1 MIVVAGRRDV
11 RKPGP
16 GDTRTPPLARL
27 KVGTKLMLLVLLP
40 VCVLLGFT
48 GLTALAD
55 WHAASQLQDFR
66 AATRLSFATAGVA
79 GQLATERTAAAMV
92 RLRPGAQAQAGLGA
106 AQRDVNQALHQAQD
120 NAADWHGSID
130 VAGRLAMAR
139 KQLAALRLRVAGGS
153 LSVPDISTSYGDR
166 VNELISTAGDLIGV
180 RPPQSSGQTP
190 DAYLAMVQA
199 TEAAQRERVDVA
211 AVLGAPRGQMAL
223 DQITATSRWA
233 ALEGAE
239 LTTFRQNAP
248 GRLAGDLDAVLR
260 TPAGIAVRNIRD
272 GILASP
278 RTTVA
283 HTSLRA
289 WLDVT
294 GTRIGG
300 LSRLESGTARDLA
313 TTAAQDLHAAR
324 AGGLRNLGLLLAVL
338 SVVTALGLVLRR
350 SITRPLSEVSEGART
365 LSSGDLAFDVSY
377 AGRDEIGD
385 VAAAFRDLHVTAER
399 LATEIRAT
407 NAAIGASRLDHRA
420 DVGAFEGTWAQLL
433 AGMNDTIAAFAGVHG
448 RRRRA
453 ERELEGIFNLSLD
466 LLCIMG
472 KDGYFKRV
480 NPAFERTLGYSAA
493 ELLSRP
499 ILDFVH
505 PDDRETTRQA
515 HDGEDIAGFENR
527 YVRSDGAERWLQWSA
542 RPVPEEGLVYAAAR
556 DVTDARRAGQEQA
569 ALRRVATL
577 VAKRV
582 APAELFDAVVTEMHL
597 LLGAENTRLLRY
609 EPDHTV
615 TVVAARSEAGGN
627 APGTRYSLEGE
638 SVSATVWRTGRPA
651 RLDHFGGPP
660 GSAAEVLIQLGIR
673 SAAGA
678 PILVEDRLWGVMVAG
693 WIRHQPV
700 TGIEDR
706 IAQFTDLVATAISN
720 AQARSD
726 LAASRARIVAASD
739 QTRRRIE
746 RDLHDGVQQRLV
758 SLGLGLRAAQTAVPT
773 GQPGLR
779 QELARLAR
787 GTAEI
792 LEELREMSRG
802 IHPAILSLGGLG
814 PALKAL
820 TRRSAVPVRLDVRV
834 QARLPERA
842 EVAAYF
848 VVSEALA
855 NVAKHARAS
864 VVEVLAEVR
873 DGVLV
878 VSISDDGIGGADP
891 SRGSGLIGLTDRV
904 QASGG
909 TISISSH
916 AGAGTR
922 ITAELPVDA
931 G

>member
-1 MIVVAGRRDV
+1 M

-79 GQLATERTAAAMV
+79 GQLATERTAAAIV

-120 NAADWHGSID
+120 RAADWTGPVD
-130 VAGRLAMAR
+130 VAGRLAAAR
-139 KQLAALRLRVAGGS
+139 KQLADLRLRVAGGS
-153 LSVPDISTSYGDR
+153 LSVPDISASYGAR
-166 VNELISTAGDLIGV
+166 VNDLIGTVGDLIEHQ
-180 RPPQSSGQTP
+180 PPQSSGQGP
-190 DAYLAMVQA
+190 DAYLAMLQA
-199 TEAAQRERVDVA
+199 IEAAQRERVDVA
-211 AVLGAPRGQMAL
+211 AVLGAPRDQMAP
-223 DQITATSRWA
+223 DQLTATSRWA
-233 ALEGAE
+233 TLEGAE
-239 LTTFRQNAP
+239 LGTFRQSAP
-248 GRLAGDLDAVLR
+248 GRLAADLEAVLR
-260 TPAGIAVRNIRD
+260 TPAGIAVRKVRD

-283 HTSLRA
+283 HTSLGA
-289 WLDVT
+289 WLDAT

-300 LSRLESGTARDLA
+300 LGRLESGTARDLA
-313 TTAAQDLHAAR
+313 TTASQDLHAAR

-350 SITRPLSEVSEGART
+350 SITGPLSEVSEGART
-365 LSSGDLAFDVSY
+365 LSSGDLAFDVRY

-399 LATEIRAT
+399 LVGEIRAT
-407 NAAIGASRLDHRA
+407 NAAISDNRLDHRA
-420 DVGAFEGTWAQLL
+420 DVGAFEGTWAHLL
-433 AGMNDTIAAFAGVHG
+433 AGMNDTTSAFA
-448 RRRRA
+448 
-453 ERELEGIFNLSLD
+453 
-466 LLCIMG
+466 
-472 KDGYFKRV
+472 
-480 NPAFERTLGYSAA
+480 
-493 ELLSRP
+493 
-499 ILDFVH
+499 
-505 PDDRETTRQA
+505 
-515 HDGEDIAGFENR
+515 
-527 YVRSDGAERWLQWSA
+527 
-542 RPVPEEGLVYAAAR
+542 
-556 DVTDARRAGQEQA
+556 
-569 ALRRVATL
+569 
-577 VAKRV
+577 
-582 APAELFDAVVTEMHL
+582 
-597 LLGAENTRLLRY
+597 RLHR
-609 EPDHTV
+609 
-615 TVVAARSEAGGN
+615 
-627 APGTRYSLEGE
+627 
-638 SVSATVWRTGRPA
+638 
-651 RLDHFGGPP
+651 
-660 GSAAEVLIQLGIR
+660 
-673 SAAGA
+673 
-678 PILVEDRLWGVMVAG
+678 
-693 WIRHQPV
+693 
-700 TGIEDR
+700 
-706 IAQFTDLVATAISN
+706 
-720 AQARSD
+720 D

-746 RDLHDGVQQRLV
+746 RDLHDGAQQRLV
-758 SLGLGLRAAQTAVPT
+758 SLGLGLRAAQQAVPP

-787 GTAEI
+787 GTTEI

-820 TRRSAVPVRLDVRV
+820 ARRSPVPVQLDVRV

-864 VVEVLAEVR
+864 VVQVQVEVR
-873 DGVLV
+873 DGALA
-878 VSISDDGIGGADP
+878 VSIRDDGIGGADP
-891 SRGSGLIGLTDRV
+891 SRGSGLVGLTDRV
-904 QASGG
+904 EASGG

-916 AGAGTR
+916 AGAGTQ

-931 G
+931 S

>member
-11 RKPGP
+11 RKAGP

-48 GLTALAD
+48 GFTALAD
-55 WHAASQLQDFR
+55 WRAASQLQDFR

-79 GQLATERTAAAMV
+79 GQLATERTAAALV

-120 NAADWHGSID
+120 TAADWHGSID
-130 VAGRLAMAR
+130 VADRLAMAR

-153 LSVPDISTSYGDR
+153 LSVPDISTSYGAR
-166 VNELISTAGDLIGV
+166 VDEMISTAGDLIGV

-239 LTTFRQNAP
+239 LSTFRQNAP

-260 TPAGIAVRNIRD
+260 TPAGIAVRNVRD

-283 HTSLRA
+283 HTSLGE

-300 LSRLESGTARDLA
+300 LSRLESGTTRDLA

-385 VAAAFRDLHVTAER
+385 VAAAFRDLRVTVER
-399 LATEIRAT
+399 LAAEIRAT

-433 AGMNDTIAAFAGVHG
+433 AGMNDTIAAFAEVHRG
-448 RRRRA
+448 
-453 ERELEGIFNLSLD
+453 
-466 LLCIMG
+466 
-472 KDGYFKRV
+472 
-480 NPAFERTLGYSAA
+480 
-493 ELLSRP
+493 
-499 ILDFVH
+499 
-505 PDDRETTRQA
+505 
-515 HDGEDIAGFENR
+515 
-527 YVRSDGAERWLQWSA
+527 
-542 RPVPEEGLVYAAAR
+542 
-556 DVTDARRAGQEQA
+556 QA

-615 TVVAARSEAGGN
+615 TVVAARSEAGET
-627 APGTRYSLEGE
+627 APGTRYTLEGE
-638 SVSATVWRTGRPA
+638 SVSAAVWRTGRPA
-651 RLDHFGGPP
+651 RLDRFGGPP
-660 GSAAEVLIQLGIR
+660 GSAAEVLIQLGVR

-678 PILVEDRLWGVMVAG
+678 PILVENRLWGVMVAG
-693 WIRHQPV
+693 WTRHQPA

-720 AQARSD
+720 AQARAD

-758 SLGLGLRAAQTAVPT
+758 SLGLGLRAAQTAVPA

-878 VSISDDGIGGADP
+878 VSISDDGVGGADP

>member
-1 MIVVAGRRDV
+1 M

-92 RLRPGAQAQAGLGA
+92 RLRPGVQAQAGLGT
-106 AQRDVNQALHQAQD
+106 AQRDVNQALYQAQD
-120 NAADWHGSID
+120 SAADWHGSLD

-153 LSVPDISTSYGDR
+153 LSVPDISTSYGTR

-180 RPPQSSGQTP
+180 RPPQSSGQAP

-199 TEAAQRERVDVA
+199 IEAAQRERVDVA
-211 AVLGAPRGQMAL
+211 AVLGAPRAQMAL

-239 LTTFRQNAP
+239 LATFRQNAP

-260 TPAGIAVRNIRD
+260 TPAGIAVRNVRD

-283 HTSLRA
+283 HTTLGE
-289 WLDVT
+289 WLDAT

-300 LSRLESGTARDLA
+300 LSQLESGTARDLA

-350 SITRPLSEVSEGART
+350 SITRPLSEVWQGART

-377 AGRDEIGD
+377 AGSDEIGD

-399 LATEIRAT
+399 LAAEIRAT
-407 NAAIGASRLDHRA
+407 NAAIGASQLDHRA

-433 AGMNDTIAAFAGVHG
+433 AGMNDTTSAFA
-448 RRRRA
+448 
-453 ERELEGIFNLSLD
+453 
-466 LLCIMG
+466 
-472 KDGYFKRV
+472 
-480 NPAFERTLGYSAA
+480 
-493 ELLSRP
+493 
-499 ILDFVH
+499 
-505 PDDRETTRQA
+505 
-515 HDGEDIAGFENR
+515 
-527 YVRSDGAERWLQWSA
+527 
-542 RPVPEEGLVYAAAR
+542 
-556 DVTDARRAGQEQA
+556 
-569 ALRRVATL
+569 
-577 VAKRV
+577 
-582 APAELFDAVVTEMHL
+582 
-597 LLGAENTRLLRY
+597 RL
-609 EPDHTV
+609 
-615 TVVAARSEAGGN
+615 
-627 APGTRYSLEGE
+627 
-638 SVSATVWRTGRPA
+638 
-651 RLDHFGGPP
+651 
-660 GSAAEVLIQLGIR
+660 
-673 SAAGA
+673 
-678 PILVEDRLWGVMVAG
+678 
-693 WIRHQPV
+693 HQ
-700 TGIEDR
+700 
-706 IAQFTDLVATAISN
+706 
-720 AQARSD
+720 D

-758 SLGLGLRAAQTAVPT
+758 SLGLGLRAAQKAVPT
-773 GQPGLR
+773 GEPGLR

-802 IHPAILSLGGLG
+802 IHPATLSLGGLG

-820 TRRSAVPVRLDVRV
+820 TRRSTVPVKLDVRV
-834 QARLPERA
+834 QARLPEQV

-864 VVEVLAEVR
+864 VVEVLAEVQ
-873 DGVLV
+873 DGVLA
-878 VSISDDGIGGADP
+878 VSISDDGVGGADP

-916 AGAGTR
+916 PGAGTR
-922 ITAELPVDA
+922 ITAELPVGTSLRPA
-931 G
+931 

>member
-1 MIVVAGRRDV
+1 
-11 RKPGP
+11 
-16 GDTRTPPLARL
+16 
-27 KVGTKLMLLVLLP
+27 VGTKLMLLVLLP

-92 RLRPGAQAQAGLGA
+92 RLRPGVQAQAGLGA
-106 AQRDVNQALHQAQD
+106 AQRDVNQALHHAQD
-120 NAADWHGSID
+120 SAADWHGSID

-139 KQLAALRLRVAGGS
+139 KQLAALRVRVAGGS
-153 LSVPDISTSYGDR
+153 LSVPDISTSYGTR

-180 RPPQSSGQTP
+180 RPAQSSGQAP

-199 TEAAQRERVDVA
+199 IEAAQRERVDVA
-211 AVLGAPRGQMAL
+211 AVLGAPRAQMAL

-239 LTTFRQNAP
+239 LATFRQNAP

-272 GILASP
+272 GILAGP

-283 HTSLRA
+283 HTTLGE
-289 WLDVT
+289 WLDAT

-300 LSRLESGTARDLA
+300 LSQLESGTARDLA

-385 VAAAFRDLHVTAER
+385 VAAAFRDLRVTAER
-399 LATEIRAT
+399 LAAEIRAT
-407 NAAIGASRLDHRA
+407 NAAIGASQLEHRA

-433 AGMNDTIAAFAGVHG
+433 AGMNDTTSAFA
-448 RRRRA
+448 
-453 ERELEGIFNLSLD
+453 
-466 LLCIMG
+466 
-472 KDGYFKRV
+472 
-480 NPAFERTLGYSAA
+480 
-493 ELLSRP
+493 
-499 ILDFVH
+499 
-505 PDDRETTRQA
+505 
-515 HDGEDIAGFENR
+515 
-527 YVRSDGAERWLQWSA
+527 
-542 RPVPEEGLVYAAAR
+542 
-556 DVTDARRAGQEQA
+556 
-569 ALRRVATL
+569 
-577 VAKRV
+577 
-582 APAELFDAVVTEMHL
+582 
-597 LLGAENTRLLRY
+597 RL
-609 EPDHTV
+609 
-615 TVVAARSEAGGN
+615 
-627 APGTRYSLEGE
+627 
-638 SVSATVWRTGRPA
+638 
-651 RLDHFGGPP
+651 
-660 GSAAEVLIQLGIR
+660 
-673 SAAGA
+673 
-678 PILVEDRLWGVMVAG
+678 
-693 WIRHQPV
+693 HQ
-700 TGIEDR
+700 
-706 IAQFTDLVATAISN
+706 
-720 AQARSD
+720 D

-758 SLGLGLRAAQTAVPT
+758 SLGLGLRAAQKAVPT
-773 GQPGLR
+773 AEPGLR

-802 IHPAILSLGGLG
+802 IHPATLSLGGLG

-834 QARLPERA
+834 QARLPEQA

-873 DGVLV
+873 DGVLA

-909 TISISSH
+909 TISISSP

-922 ITAELPVDA
+922 ITAQLPIDA
-931 G
+931 S